1 MKRGYLWAA
10 VYSFKRE
17 TAFRF
22 NNVLSV
28 FSAVVFV
35 IITYFLWSAV
45 YQSSD
50 AFSAMTLQQTITYT
64 VIISIIN
71 KVITGNAEMDIGD
84 RVNTGAIGT
93 ELIRPL
99 SFFWYLFF
107 QKLGKIGFQFLFS
120 SIPLFITAAVLCR
133 ITVLTTAT
141 QWACFLISLSLSVLL
156 IYTFEFL
163 IGLFSFLTAQ
173 IYGVSLLKQ
182 ALVGVLA
189 GMTIPLSFY
198 PEAFRKI
205 CINLPFQAMY
215 YIPSTIYLGIANE
228 KSLLGEWL
236 GRACG
241 GSLFTTMMLEQA
253 AWLLILGCLTVPVW
267 KMVQKKLIIQGG

>member
-1 MKRGYLWAA
+1 MRRGYLWAA

-17 TAFRF
+17 AAFRF

-28 FSAVVFV
+28 FSSIVFV
-35 IITYFLWSAV
+35 IIIYFLWSAV
-45 YQSSD
+45 YRSSD

-64 VIISIIN
+64 AIISIIN

-120 SIPLFITAAVLCR
+120 SIPLFITAIVLCR
-133 ITVLTTAT
+133 ITIITTAA
-141 QWACFLISLSLSVLL
+141 QWACFVISLCLSVLL

-182 ALVGVLA
+182 ALLGVLA

-228 KSLLGEWL
+228 KSFLGKLLE
-236 GRACG
+236 RICG
-241 GSLFTTMMLEQA
+241 GSLFAAMILEQA
-253 AWLLILGCLTVPVW
+253 AWLLILGCLTVPIW
-267 KMVQKKLIIQGG
+267 KTVQKKLIIQGG